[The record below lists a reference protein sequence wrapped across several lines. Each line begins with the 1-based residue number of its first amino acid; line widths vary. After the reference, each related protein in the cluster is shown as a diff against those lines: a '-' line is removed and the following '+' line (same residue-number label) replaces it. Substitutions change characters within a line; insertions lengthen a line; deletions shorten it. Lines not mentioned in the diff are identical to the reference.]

1 MARKNTALEFRR
13 PKRKFVAVRRR
24 QSKFRPGGLS
34 SRAYGLHSVRPMLRY
49 WMAIAL
55 LAPVLAWA
63 GVTIF
68 R

>member
-34 SRAYGLHSVRPMLRY
+34 SRAYGPHSVPPMLRY
-49 WMAIAL
+49 WMAITTLVPL
-55 LAPVLAWA
+55 LAWL